1 MPSRKRALSL
11 ILLATSALLLVDD
24 ESTKEPPK
32 KKVKR
37 SVWVRKWI
45 EDRPSEG
52 CFAKL
57 LPELRFHHPKDFTNF
72 LRMSANDFD
81 YLLDL
86 VSPLITKK
94 DTKMR
99 KAIPPGERL
108 ALALRYLD
116 YLATGDSFKSLE
128 YLFRIPQSTI
138 STIMPA
144 VLDAIYAVLKENYLK
159 VGYVFQECIFFH
171 FFLYIIPRV
180 KLSLQRV

>member
-99 KAIPPGERL
+99 KVIPPGERL
-108 ALALRYLD
+108 ALALR

-159 VGYVFQECIFFH
+159 VGYVFQECIFF
-171 FFLYIIPRV
+171 FLYIIPRV